1 MVYWESA
8 MVHEVEA
15 KSGSGYA
22 MLGILLVLQLGSI
35 AAIVMLP
42 GMLKIL
48 LILVAVIIFIG
59 WFGFYMVHPN
69 QGKVLQLFGN
79 YTGTDRNTGLRWAN
93 PFYAKQAVSLRV
105 RNFES
110 GRLKV
115 NDANGNP
122 IEIGAVIVWRVVDT
136 AEAVFEVDNY
146 ENYVTI
152 QSEAALRNLATTYPY
167 EHDKEDERLSLR
179 SDANAIAQ
187 KLKKEVQ
194 DRLQK
199 AGVDV
204 LEARL
209 SHLAY
214 SPEIAQAMLQR
225 QQASAVLAARKI
237 IVQGA
242 VGMVSDA
249 LDALKVQGVVDLDEE
264 RKATMVSNLLI
275 VLCGDQQVK
284 PVINTGSLYQ

>member
-1 MVYWESA
+1 MT
-8 MVHEVEA
+8 HEFKA
-15 KSGSGYA
+15 SSGSGYV
-22 MLGILLVLQLGSI
+22 LLLVLLLAQAGSI
-35 AAIVMLP
+35 AGVIFFAPV
-42 GMLKIL
+42 LKIL
-48 LILVAVIIFIG
+48 FGLIAVVVFIC

-69 QGKVLQLFGN
+69 QGKVLQLFGR
-79 YTGTDRNTGLRWAN
+79 YAGTDRENGLRWAN
-93 PFYAKQAVSLRV
+93 PLYAKKSVSLRV

-122 IEIGAVIVWRVVDT
+122 IEIAAVIVWRVVDT
-136 AEAVFEVDNY
+136 AEAVFEVDDY

-152 QSEAALRNLATTYPY
+152 QSEAALRNLATSYPY
-167 EHDKEDERLSLR
+167 EHDADDDRLSLR
-179 SDANAIAQ
+179 SDSNTISQ
-187 KLKKEVQ
+187 KLREEVQ

-214 SPEIAQAMLQR
+214 APEIAQAMLQR
-225 QQASAVLAARKI
+225 QQASAVLAARRI

-249 LDALKVQGVVDLDEE
+249 LEQLSTQGVIEMDAE
-264 RKATMVSNLLI
+264 RKAAMVSNLLV
-275 VLCGDQQVK
+275 VLCGDQVK
-284 PVINTGSLYQ
+284 PVINAGSLY

>member
-1 MVYWESA
+1 MI
-8 MVHEVEA
+8 HEKEA
-15 KSGSGYA
+15 RSGSGYL
-22 MLGILLVLQLGSI
+22 MLVTLLLLQVLG
-35 AAIVMLP
+35 AGAVFVLP
-42 GMLKIL
+42 GFLKVAA
-48 LILVAVIIFIG
+48 ILVAILVFIC

-69 QGKVLQLFGN
+69 QGKVLQLFGQ
-79 YTGTDRNTGLRWAN
+79 YAGTDRNTGLRWAN
-93 PFYAKQAVSLRV
+93 PLYSKQSVSLRV

-122 IEIGAVIVWRVVDT
+122 IEIAAVIVWKVVDT
-136 AEAVFEVDNY
+136 AEAVFEVDDY

-167 EHDKEDERLSLR
+167 EQDTEDERLSLR
-179 SDANAIAQ
+179 SDPNTIAQ
-187 KLKKEVQ
+187 KLKNEVQ

-214 SPEIAQAMLQR
+214 APEIAQAMLQR

-249 LDALKVQGVVDLDEE
+249 LEQLKAQEVVELDAE
-264 RKATMVSNLLI
+264 RKAAMVSNLLV
-275 VLCGDQQVK
+275 VLCGDQQAK
-284 PVINTGSLYQ
+284 PVINTGTIYS